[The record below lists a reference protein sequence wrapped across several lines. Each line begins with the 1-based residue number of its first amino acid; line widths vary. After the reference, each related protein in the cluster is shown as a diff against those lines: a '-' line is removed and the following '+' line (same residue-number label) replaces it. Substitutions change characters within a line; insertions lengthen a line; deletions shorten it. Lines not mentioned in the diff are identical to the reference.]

1 MSTPTPAAAHT
12 LLVIEDD
19 EDIAR
24 ALHTLLRR
32 AGYHVVV
39 ALDGKDGLRR
49 FHVERPDLVI
59 LDVGLPSLDG
69 WAVLG
74 RVREMSSTPVL
85 MLTARDSEPDK
96 VRGLR
101 SGADDYL
108 TKPFGNQELLARVEA
123 ILRRVDE
130 AAVATSTA
138 PSVHGPDGRS
148 GATRAPSDPAARHLD
163 ERVWVD
169 IASHRVEVNGS
180 AVGLTPTEFRL
191 LEALLRHSGQVLSS
205 EQLLRLAWRDPT
217 ATGPDR
223 VKFTMLRLRR
233 KLGWSDSSEGPIE
246 TVRGFGYRLRP
257 PTS

>member
-1 MSTPTPAAAHT
+1 MSIPTPAGSHT

-69 WAVLG
+69 WALLE

-130 AAVATSTA
+130 AALAATA
-138 PSVHGPDGRS
+138 PSAQPGSRS
-148 GATRAPSDPAARHLD
+148 GTTRAPSDPAARHLD

-169 IASHRVEVNGS
+169 IASHRVEVDGS
-180 AVGLTPTEFRL
+180 AVGLTPTEYRL

-233 KLGWSDSSEGPIE
+233 KLGWSDSAEGPIE

-257 PTS
+257 PTAG